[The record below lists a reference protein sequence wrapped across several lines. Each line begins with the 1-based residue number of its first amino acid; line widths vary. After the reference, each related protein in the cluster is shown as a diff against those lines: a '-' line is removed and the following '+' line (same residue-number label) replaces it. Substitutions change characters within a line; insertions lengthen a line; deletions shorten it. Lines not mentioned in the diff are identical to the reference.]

1 MARRPGHDSGH
12 AGFDWGDYVEW
23 LTSTAGSLAAVADR
37 LCAARGY
44 KEDVGSIERA
54 LRRLRTRGTHGGG
67 TWGTRAI
74 ALFGLPSAIDA
85 RVRQLGQYH
94 ARLAELPVSMCEDL
108 IRVWDKPP
116 ITESRAGRAWLAVA
130 RASIA
135 VRLAKLD
142 DAIAILDRARADLSS
157 ASAGPT
163 SATSSATSTSAT
175 PTSAT
180 STRAISTSATSTSA
194 TSSPGV
200 IAVPL
205 AARIEA
211 ILIRGYVAS
220 RTNLAAVPGLLDEAA
235 RLIDAVDDAYDR
247 ACLLARLADHR
258 AYELN
263 QRGEHEAAEAV
274 YRAMRDEGPTFAR
287 TRRAN
292 GIAYARWLRGEP
304 DAADFAR
311 AAIEHAGDGGHLRG
325 RAMALRNYA
334 RIVNDADAQ
343 TRAVAIAQ
351 HLEDETL
358 LGRFRR

>member
-1 MARRPGHDSGH
+1 VD
-12 AGFDWGDYVEW
+12 W

-54 LRRLRTRGTHGGG
+54 LRRLRTRGTHAGG

-135 VRLAKLD
+135 LRLAKLD

-157 ASAGPT
+157 ASAHAAPT
-163 SATSSATSTSAT
+163 SAS
-175 PTSAT
+175 
-180 STRAISTSATSTSA
+180 STSATSTSP
-194 TSSPGV
+194 SGGV

-220 RTNLAAVPGLLDEAA
+220 RTNLAAVPALLDEAA
-235 RLIDAVDDAYDR
+235 PLIDAVDDAHDR
-247 ACLLARLADHR
+247 ACLRARLADHR

-263 QRGEHEAAEAV
+263 QRGDHEAAEAI
-274 YRAMRDEGPTFAR
+274 YRAMPDEGPTFAR

-292 GIAYARWLRGEP
+292 GIAYARWRRGEP
-304 DAADFAR
+304 DAAEFAR

-334 RIVNDADAQ
+334 RIANDADAQ
-343 TRAVAIAQ
+343 ARAVAIAQ

>member
-1 MARRPGHDSGH
+1 VARPPGHDSGQ
-12 AGFDWGDYVEW
+12 AGFDWADYVDW
-23 LTSTAGSLAAVADR
+23 LTSTTGSLAAVADR

-54 LRRLRTRGTHGGG
+54 LRRLRTRGTQSGG

-74 ALFGLPSAIDA
+74 ALFGLPTAIDE

-94 ARLAELPVSMCEDL
+94 SRLAELPVSMCEDL
-108 IRVWDKPP
+108 VRVWDKPP

-142 DAIAILDRARADLSS
+142 DAIAIVDRARADL
-157 ASAGPT
+157 AST
-163 SATSSATSTSAT
+163 SHSNATSNETGVVAT
-175 PTSAT
+175 
-180 STRAISTSATSTSA
+180 
-194 TSSPGV
+194 
-200 IAVPL
+200 PL

-211 ILIRGYVAS
+211 LLIRAYVAS
-220 RTNLAAVPGLLDEAA
+220 RTNLAAVPALLDDATRLVDALDADTRASGA
-235 RLIDAVDDAYDR
+235 RDGSVRAQPALAHDR
-247 ACLLARLADHR
+247 VCLRARLADHR

-263 QRGEHEAAEAV
+263 QRGDHEAAEAI
-274 YRAMRDEGPTFAR
+274 YRAMPDEGPTFAR

-292 GIAYARWLRGEP
+292 GIAYARWRRGAD
-304 DAADFAR
+304 DAAQFAL

-334 RIVNDADAQ
+334 RIANDANAQ
-343 TRAVAIAQ
+343 ARAVAIAQ

>member
-1 MARRPGHDSGH
+1 VD
-12 AGFDWGDYVEW
+12 W
-23 LTSTAGSLAAVADR
+23 LTSTVGSLAAVADR

-54 LRRLRTRGTHGGG
+54 LRRLRTRGTHAGG

-116 ITESRAGRAWLAVA
+116 ITESRAGRAWIAVA

-135 VRLAKLD
+135 LRLAKLD

-157 ASAGPT
+157 ASAHAT
-163 SATSSATSTSAT
+163 SASA
-175 PTSAT
+175 
-180 STRAISTSATSTSA
+180 
-194 TSSPGV
+194 GV

-220 RTNLAAVPGLLDEAA
+220 RTNLAAVPALLDEAA
-235 RLIDAVDDAYDR
+235 PLIDAVDDAHDR
-247 ACLLARLADHR
+247 ACLRARLADHR

-263 QRGEHEAAEAV
+263 QRGDHEAAEAI
-274 YRAMRDEGPTFAR
+274 YRAMPDEGPTFAR

-292 GIAYARWLRGEP
+292 GIAYARWRRGEP
-304 DAADFAR
+304 DAAEFAR

-334 RIVNDADAQ
+334 RIANDADAQ
-343 TRAVAIAQ
+343 ARAVAIAQ

>member
-1 MARRPGHDSGH
+1 MNISNDEGTHDTFSAIHDSDLVARRPGHDSGH
-12 AGFDWGDYVEW
+12 AGFDWADYVDW
-23 LTSTAGSLAAVADR
+23 LTSQCGSLAAVADK

-54 LRRLRTRGTHGGG
+54 LRRLRTRGTHAGG
-67 TWGTRAI
+67 TWGTRAV
-74 ALFGLPSAIDA
+74 ALFGLPTAIDE

-94 ARLAELPVSMCEDL
+94 SRVAELPVSMCEDL
-108 IRVWDKPP
+108 VRVWDKPP
-116 ITESRAGRAWLAVA
+116 ITEARAGRAWLAVA

-135 VRLAKLD
+135 LRLADLD
-142 DAIAILDRARADLSS
+142 DALAILDRARADLV
-157 ASAGPT
+157 AG
-163 SATSSATSTSAT
+163 A
-175 PTSAT
+175 
-180 STRAISTSATSTSA
+180 
-194 TSSPGV
+194 
-200 IAVPL
+200 PL

-220 RTNLAAVPGLLDEAA
+220 RTNLAAVPALLDDATPLIEA
-235 RLIDAVDDAYDR
+235 LDDSHDR

-263 QRGEHEAAEAV
+263 QRGEHAAAEAI
-274 YRAMRDEGPTFAR
+274 YRAMPDEGPTFAR

-292 GIAYARWLRGEP
+292 GIAYARWRLGEP
-304 DAADFAR
+304 DAAQFAL

-334 RIVNDADAQ
+334 RIASDADAHA
-343 TRAVAIAQ
+343 RAVAIAQ

-358 LGRFRR
+358 LGRFRT